1 MVLHL
6 WSSLQNLSFS
16 YSLTHARYGVLL
28 AQRDVNLS
36 DKEQVISLLEFM
48 GAEDTQ
54 YQLGLNKVQQHAA
67 FLVGQA
73 HISIV

>member
-1 MVLHL
+1 MSIKQ
-6 WSSLQNLSFS
+6 SSLFKSSL
-16 YSLTHARYGVLL
+16 SLTHARYGVLL

-36 DKEQVISLLEFM
+36 DKEQAVSLLEFI

-54 YQLGLNKVQQHAA
+54 YQLGLNKVQQNEA
-67 FLVGQA
+67 FVLQQA